1 MHYQE
6 NTVYIFVPFRV
17 NGDFALKKL
26 HSAALESGNWVQ
38 VQDEIK
44 YMLKY
49 VADKIDG
56 RDIEN
61 CRCLHYTLTE
71 SAYGMSPM
79 LARGISLQTE
89 EHDFGDKKESF
100 DFEVQNVQ
108 MYCFGMGIGIM
119 AFKLHFKRN
128 EYMWI
133 STALYYLKKV
143 AREKLYISGKTD
155 ETGVTM
161 LELAKQLMA
170 PVQGEFEFFF
180 YANAGTE
187 RANVLMHLDV
197 EPKDDYKKEL
207 YYLRRC
213 YGEGFMYTENAALDA
228 KEIHTPS
235 ADVHWGIS
243 PEAAVC
249 LVASKMGRGK
259 FLCDTFYK
267 NFNAQYLFMYVLLLH
282 QKYMLYLLQTQ
293 IGVGMRNNLKTLEDY
308 RRQLYEFETDFV
320 FSCVTEVEQYQRL
333 YQHMTE
339 AFSLKTMFE
348 DVREPLTSLREIRQ
362 EEEEKARA
370 KNEGRLSIA
379 LALLS
384 LLGLFSA
391 APDSWEL
398 AKLVSKAVFGGKG
411 AVAIQW
417 VFMAVIF
424 GVFLVVIKQLFGKSD
439 K

>member
-1 MHYQE
+1 MGYQE

-17 NGDFALKKL
+17 NGDFALPKL
-26 HSAALESGNWVQ
+26 HCAMLESGNWTQ
-38 VQDEIK
+38 MHDEIK

-61 CRCLHYTLTE
+61 CRCLHYTLAE
-71 SAYGMSPM
+71 SAYGASPL

-89 EHDFGDKKESF
+89 EHDFGGEKIPF

-108 MYCFGMGIGIM
+108 LYCFGMGIGIM
-119 AFKLHFKRN
+119 AFRLHFNRN
-128 EYMWI
+128 EHMWI

-143 AREKLYISGKTD
+143 SREKLYISGKTD

-161 LELAKQLMA
+161 LELAKQLLL

-180 YANAGTE
+180 YANEGTE
-187 RANVLMHLDV
+187 RANVLMLLEV
-197 EPKDDYKKEL
+197 EPQADYKKEL

-213 YGEGFMYTENAALDA
+213 YGEGFMYTENAVLDA
-228 KEIHTPS
+228 KEIHIPS
-235 ADVHWGIS
+235 VDMHWGIS
-243 PEAAVC
+243 SEAAVC
-249 LVASKMGRGK
+249 LIAPQMGRSE

-293 IGVGMRNNLKTLEDY
+293 IGVGMRNDLKTLEAY

-391 APDSWEL
+391 APDSWDL
-398 AKLVSKAVFGGKG
+398 AKLVANALFGGKG
-411 AVAIQW
+411 AVAVLC

-424 GVFLVVIKQLFGKSD
+424 GVFVVVIKQLFGKSD

>member
-1 MHYQE
+1 MNYQE

-17 NGDFALKKL
+17 NGEFALQKL
-26 HSAALESGNWVQ
+26 HCAVTESGNWVQ

-61 CRCLHYTLTE
+61 CRCLHYAL
-71 SAYGMSPM
+71 SDAAYGTSPA

-89 EHDFGDKKESF
+89 VHDFGDKKLPF
-100 DFEVQNVQ
+100 DFELQNVQ

-119 AFKLHFKRN
+119 AFKLRFTRN

-143 AREKLYISGKTD
+143 GREKLYISQKTD

-180 YANAGTE
+180 YANEGTE
-187 RANVLMHLDV
+187 RANVLTLLEV
-197 EPKDDYKKEL
+197 EPKEDYKKEL

-213 YGEGFMYTENAALDA
+213 YGEGFMYTENAKLDA
-228 KEIHTPS
+228 KEIHIPS
-235 ADVHWGIS
+235 ADLQWGIS
-243 PEAAVC
+243 PEAAAC
-249 LVASKMGRGK
+249 LIAPQMGRGE
-259 FLCDTFYK
+259 FLRGTFFK

-293 IGVGMRNNLKTLEDY
+293 IGVGMRNDLKTLEDY

-348 DVREPLTSLREIRQ
+348 DVREPLISLREIRQ
-362 EEEEKARA
+362 EEEEKMRA

-398 AKLVSKAVFGGKG
+398 AKLVANALFGGKG
-411 AVAIQW
+411 AVAILC
-417 VFMAVIF
+417 VFLAAIF
-424 GVFLVVIKQLFGKSD
+424 GVFVVVIKQLFGKYD
-439 K
+439 R